1 MIKPIPVMPAGTS
14 PEKPRSTSGEGAR
27 TALAALIRQRK
38 MGENH
43 VEFGPEDQPPKPQAD
58 T

>member
-1 MIKPIPVMPAGTS
+1 MIKPIPVKPAGS
-14 PEKPRSTSGEGAR
+14 PPENPHSRSGEGAQ
-27 TALAALIRQRK
+27 TALAALIRKRK

-58 T
+58 S